1 MFIKPYTF
9 KNDVLALCALLLLVL
24 LWDWAGQ
31 DLAVSQHYGSVQ
43 GFALKNDKL
52 LQLWFHDVAQN
63 SARLGLLGLLAMV
76 FVPLGWFKALRK
88 ADRVHLLVSAILA
101 AVVVVVLKQLSK
113 SSCPWSL
120 AEFGGA
126 GHYVNHWVIGVADGG
141 GGRCFP
147 GGHSSSGFAY
157 IAAAF
162 WLRSASQ
169 RGATVVFWLAS
180 SGGLALGWVQMV
192 RGAHFFSHALWT
204 WVVCWMVGLAYY
216 HGVQAWRTR
225 QQL

>member
-1 MFIKPYTF
+1 MFVKQYSIKT
-9 KNDVLALCALLLLVL
+9 DLLAWGVLLMLLLL
-24 LWDWAGQ
+24 WDFAGQ
-31 DLAVSQHYGSVQ
+31 DLALSQHYGTVQ

-52 LQLWFHDVAQN
+52 LQFWFHDVAQN
-63 SARLGLLGLLAMV
+63 TARLGLLGLLAMV

-101 AVVVVVLKQLSK
+101 AVIVVIFKQLSK

-120 AEFGGA
+120 AEFGGI
-126 GHYVNHWVIGVADGG
+126 GHYVSHWALGVADGG

-157 IAAAF
+157 IAMAF
-162 WLRSASQ
+162 WLRSASV
-169 RGATVVFWLAS
+169 RGSNAIFWIACV
-180 SGGLALGWVQMV
+180 SGMALGWVQMV

-204 WVVCWMVGLAYY
+204 WLVCWAVGIAYY
-216 HGVQAWRTR
+216 YGVKAYRAR
-225 QQL
+225 R

>member
-1 MFIKPYTF
+1 VFVKPYSLKT
-9 KNDVLALCALLLLVL
+9 DVLALSVLTALAL
-24 LWDWAGQ
+24 LWDFAGQ
-31 DLAVSQHYGSVQ
+31 DLVLSQHYGTVQ

-52 LQLWFHDVAQN
+52 LQFWFHDVAQN
-63 SARLGLLGLLAMV
+63 TARLGLLGLLVMV

-88 ADRVHLLVSAILA
+88 AGRAHLLISTIVA
-101 AVVVVVLKQLSK
+101 ALVVVMLKQLSK

-120 AEFGGA
+120 VEFGGV
-126 GHYVNHWVIGVADGG
+126 GHYISHWALGVSDGG

-162 WLRSASQ
+162 WLRSVSLS
-169 RGATVVFWLAS
+169 GANTVFWLAS
-180 SGGLALGWVQMV
+180 AAGMALGWVQMV

-204 WVVCWMVGLAYY
+204 WVVCWAVGIVYFY
-216 HGVQAWRTR
+216 GVQAYRAR
-225 QQL
+225 R